1 MKARD
6 GRVTLLP
13 GAFTAALVVAL
24 AAAAGSSSRAQDK
37 AVEFLPREDMI
48 DAIIRYAASGGCD
61 TRRKV
66 FGAAF
71 DASCEKSNPG
81 GDEAMAMWVTL
92 DRLHDRDLIGL
103 CRRNK
108 IADCERPREVSTGRP
123 VLTFESTFEVEFNSY
138 RATWSPDG
146 GLLLLDNLNLPAG
159 EVRLLDA
166 TAGRLLKPPLYTG
179 PIHDAAWS
187 PDGTYIALSDRKR
200 AFPDQPPPVGTVRLY
215 SASTRNEVAR
225 ITAADAGCSL
235 GFLEGMALTADSRA
249 LWVLCSQ
256 ADKTAKAVKL
266 RVPELAVEDSFLPA
280 SPVAALSEGY
290 WEQGIVRFSDDLIAT
305 VRFHSP
311 KPVSGPR
318 SVVQS
323 YSLRTKQ
330 PLYAPIPAAAAA
342 RLAPDLSGVYIGS
355 ELWSM
360 RSGERVATGVNPSGR
375 TLEAP
380 NRLPQ
385 LGMHIEAKPLTKSQ
399 HGALTVLDSATGA
412 TVQELG
418 PVPRPLTILVSP
430 SGARVAVTSFHG
442 IRFYR
447 VNPDAAA
454 APAAHGR

>member
-1 MKARD
+1 MRGRD
-6 GRVTLLP
+6 GRVTFLP
-13 GAFTAALVVAL
+13 GAFKVAL
-24 AAAAGSSSRAQDK
+24 LLVLAVAAGSSPQAQEQ

-48 DAIIRYAASGGCD
+48 EAIIRYAASGGCD

-71 DASCEKSNPG
+71 DARCRKPNPG
-81 GDEAMAMWVTL
+81 DDEAMAMWVTL
-92 DRLHDRDLIGL
+92 DRLRDRDLVDL

-123 VLTFESTFEVEFNSY
+123 ILTFESAFEVEFNSY
-138 RATWSPDG
+138 RAAWSPDG
-146 GLLLLDNLNLPAG
+146 RLLLLDNLNLPAG
-159 EVRLLDA
+159 EVRLLDVA
-166 TAGRLLKPPLYTG
+166 AGRLLDPPLYSG

-200 AFPDQPPPVGTVRLY
+200 ASPDQPPPVGTARLY
-215 SASTRNEVAR
+215 STGTRHEVAHV
-225 ITAADAGCSL
+225 TVADAGCSL
-235 GFLEGMALTADSRA
+235 GFLEGMAFTADARA

-266 RVPELAVEDSFLPA
+266 RVPELALEDSFLPA

-290 WEQGIVRFSDDLIAT
+290 WEQGIVRFLDDLIAT
-305 VRFHSP
+305 ARFHSP
-311 KPVSGPR
+311 KPVSGLR

-323 YSLRTKQ
+323 YSLRTKL
-330 PLYAPIPAAAAA
+330 PLHAPIPAAAAA
-342 RLAPDLSGVYIGS
+342 RLAPDLSGLYVGN
-355 ELWSM
+355 ELWST
-360 RSGERVATGVNPSGR
+360 RSGERIATGVDPSGR
-375 TLEAP
+375 TLGAP
-380 NRLPQ
+380 NRIPQ
-385 LGMHIEAKPLTKSQ
+385 LAMHIEAKPLPKSQ

-418 PVPRPLTILVSP
+418 PMPRPLAILVSP
-430 SGARVAVTSFHG
+430 NGARVAVPSFQG

-447 VNPDAAA
+447 VNPDATA

>member
-1 MKARD
+1 M
-6 GRVTLLP
+6 V
-13 GAFTAALVVAL
+13 ALVLVL
-24 AAAAGSSSRAQDK
+24 AAAAGSPPRAQEK
-37 AVEFLPREDMI
+37 AAELLPREDMI
-48 DAIIRYAASGGCD
+48 DAIIRHAGSGGCE

-71 DASCEKSNPG
+71 EARCRKPNPG
-81 GDEAMAMWVTL
+81 DDEAMAMWAML
-92 DRLHDRDLIGL
+92 DRLQDRELVGL

-108 IADCERPREVSTGRP
+108 IADCERPHEVSTGRRI
-123 VLTFESTFEVEFNSY
+123 LTFESAFEVEFNSY

-146 GLLLLDNLNLPAG
+146 RLLLLDNLNLPAG
-159 EVRLLDA
+159 EVRLLDV
-166 TAGRLLKPPLYTG
+166 TAGRLLNPPLHRG

-187 PDGTYIALSDRKR
+187 PDGAYIALSDRKR
-200 AFPDQPPPVGTVRLY
+200 AAPDQPPPVGTVRLY
-215 SASTRNEVAR
+215 SAGKRDEVAR
-225 ITAADAGCSL
+225 ITAFDTGCSL
-235 GFLEGMALTADSRA
+235 GFLEGMAFTADSMT

-256 ADKTAKAVKL
+256 DDKTAKAVKL

-280 SPVAALSEGY
+280 SPVPALSEGY

-305 VRFHSP
+305 ARFHSP

-330 PLYAPIPAAAAA
+330 PLHPPIPAAAAA
-342 RLAPDLSGVYIGS
+342 RLATDLSGVYVGN
-355 ELWSM
+355 ELWST
-360 RSGERVATGVNPSGR
+360 RSSERVATGVNPSGR
-375 TLEAP
+375 TLGAP

-385 LGMHIEAKPLTKSQ
+385 LGMHIEAKPLAKSQ
-399 HGALTVLDSATGA
+399 HGTLTALDSATGV

-430 SGARVAVTSFHG
+430 NGTRVAVTSFQG

-447 VNPDAAA
+447 VNP
-454 APAAHGR
+454 